1 MKVLA
6 LAGDAGGARALSPVM
21 KRLAAQPGVTLQVQ
35 AYAAAVEIWRREGW
49 PVTPVDVSAVL
60 ACDRLLLGTS
70 WQPEQWE
77 LEAITAA
84 RKAGVRSVS
93 VLDSWVNY
101 RVRFLDRHGE
111 FVLPDAIAV
120 MDESA
125 RAEMVGEGFP
135 SDRVVVTGHPGFDE
149 LEKFCSA
156 GAQAAAREKVMAAIQ
171 LSASLSASASV
182 LPHPHPLPLGEGT
195 ATDARGDTARAGSN
209 PALAT
214 SLPLPA
220 GEGRGEGERSINI
233 ESAPSRPLL
242 FLFASQPISQ
252 MADGASWGFDERQV
266 LADFIAALDGTF
278 RGHGQQAVLLVKRHP
293 RETGEL
299 VLPSTASLTVR
310 VVDDSLGDY
319 RELIAASD
327 FVLGMNSNLLLE
339 ACLLAKPVLSYQPG
353 RLRPDPL
360 PSNRLGWSR
369 AVTTRDALAPAL
381 AEEIFDDSRRRS
393 REELLR
399 SLPRPSGAAERVMW
413 LLLADSHGCN
423 S

>member
-6 LAGDAGGARALSPVM
+6 LAGDAGGARVLSPVL
-21 KRLAAQPGVTLQVQ
+21 KRLASKPGISLHVQ

-49 PVTPVDVSAVL
+49 PVTPVDVSAV
-60 ACDRLLLGTS
+60 ATCDRLLLGTS

-77 LEAITAA
+77 LEAIAAA
-84 RKAGVRSVS
+84 RKAGTRTVS

-101 RVRFLDRHGE
+101 RVRFLNRRGE

-125 RAEMVGEGFP
+125 RAEMLGEGFP
-135 SDRVVVTGHPGFDE
+135 TERLAVTGHPGFDE
-149 LEKFCSA
+149 LDRFCSA
-156 GAQAAAREKVMAAIQ
+156 KAQATARTSVMNA
-171 LSASLSASASV
+171 
-182 LPHPHPLPLGEGT
+182 LGEVL
-195 ATDARGDTARAGSN
+195 N
-209 PALAT
+209 
-214 SLPLPA
+214 
-220 GEGRGEGERSINI
+220 
-233 ESAPSRPLL
+233 PLL

-252 MADGASWGFDERQV
+252 MADGTSWGFDERRV
-266 LADFIAALDGTF
+266 LTDFITAMDRALG
-278 RGHGQQAVLLVKRHP
+278 GHGQKAVLLMKRHP

-299 VLPSTASLTVR
+299 TLPSSASLTIR

-339 ACLLAKPVLSYQPG
+339 ACLLGKPVISYQPG
-353 RLRPDPL
+353 LLRPDPL

-399 SLPRPSGAAERVMW
+399 SLPRPSGAAERVMR
-413 LLLADSHGCN
+413 LLLADSHGCDT
-423 S
+423 